1 MTESK
6 TKRGFPDVTQFT
18 GRFPADPWPAGPNP
32 RAAGSLVNDP
42 IRGGRLQCHAAVAGQ
57 LQHPGC
63 LDTGGKG
70 RTRNP
75 FLSLERVALLGSEDP
90 ARQRSTLEPG
100 CRMAGGAEED
110 LFPERSQAGGRAQ
123 APA

>member
-32 RAAGSLVNDP
+32 RAAGSLVNDS
-42 IRGGRLQCHAAVAGQ
+42 IRGGRLQCHAAVTGQ
-57 LQHPGC
+57 FQYPGG
-63 LDTGGKG
+63 LDSGGKG

-75 FLSLERVALLGSEDP
+75 FLSPERVALLGSEDP
-90 ARQRSTLEPG
+90 ARQRNTVGPG
-100 CRMAGGAEED
+100 CRMAGGAEEEP
-110 LFPERSQAGGRAQ
+110 FPERSQAGERAQ